1 MQPRSVGT
9 SGSPTPAHQQRLAQ
23 SFAPVPQF
31 PFPAA
36 SQAGEPSAPA
46 NSAPTATVVT
56 ASPDDAAHFEA
67 YGQAWAHIT
76 LASFDL
82 EEAMQAPAAAPAPAA
97 QKQRPMRPGPTLPKQ
112 GQRGEPAARQA
123 AAPAS
128 ATVVTAPPSPP
139 SALKAAPQ
147 APAARAS
154 ELPRPPEATSV
165 GSPATLHDQAPGASS
180 PPRPPSTDVER
191 TGLVASGSPALP
203 KAQENSTVVA
213 QSSVSEAWRQQYRA
227 AQTAASAA
235 ERRAAKRR
243 VLAMRARELLAESV
257 S

>member
-9 SGSPTPAHQQRLAQ
+9 IGSPTPEHQQRQAQ

-82 EEAMQAPAAAPAPAA
+82 EEAMRAPAAATAPAA

-123 AAPAS
+123 AVPAGD
-128 ATVVTAPPSPP
+128 TVATAPPSPP

-165 GSPATLHDQAPGASS
+165 GSPAPLHDQAPGASS
-180 PPRPPSTDVER
+180 PPRPPRTDVER
-191 TGLVASGSPALP
+191 TALETSGSPALP
-203 KAQENSTVVA
+203 EAQENSTAAA
-213 QSSVSEAWRQQYRA
+213 QSSVSEAWQQYHT

-243 VLAMRARELLAESV
+243 FVAMRARELIAETEI
-257 S
+257 